1 MALRL
6 LLASTLAAAATA
18 MSPWSASADPS
29 SPEPG
34 CPVTDPPVINR
45 CGWEATPAPAPP
57 PPGVKVY
64 LCKDDSYTFT
74 QSPKRGATC
83 AENGGVKKWIAG

>member
-6 LLASTLAAAATA
+6 LLASALAAAATA
-18 MSPWSASADPS
+18 MSPWSASAEPS

-64 LCKDDSYTFT
+64 MCKDGSYTFT
-74 QSPKRGATC
+74 ERPRRGGTC
-83 AENGGVKKWIAG
+83 AENGGVTQYIAG